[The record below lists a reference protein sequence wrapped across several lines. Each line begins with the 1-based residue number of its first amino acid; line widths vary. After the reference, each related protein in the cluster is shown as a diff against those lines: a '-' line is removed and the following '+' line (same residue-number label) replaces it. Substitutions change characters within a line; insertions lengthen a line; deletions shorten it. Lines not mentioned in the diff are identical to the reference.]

1 MIYSDWADNVPNSPL
16 HTCMVLNR
24 DAVPGYKWDDEH
36 CSETHGYVCEKGN
49 YLNTEYIIISSL
61 YSSLV

>member
-49 YLNTEYIIISSL
+49 TSSSAIFNL
-61 YSSLV
+61 HWYSCV